1 MKGKNLFKIALLAL
15 VPLFYS
21 CDEER
26 LDERPVIGDIFD
38 ANDGMRNEE
47 QMERFVIGSY
57 SALGSATNFGANI
70 IIYGDVIS
78 DNIFVST
85 TNAGYFLTENSLSW
99 IGDSG
104 FGQYSALYT
113 VIQRANFVINDTN
126 LEETENVKKL
136 KGEAKIVRGLAYFYL
151 AQLFSP
157 NPTSGINQE
166 YGVPLKLELY
176 TDPMATAGRSTVA
189 EVYTQIVKDL
199 EEGVVEMGSLD
210 RGSKTYL
217 SPTAGKFIL
226 SKVLLTRGGSGDYER
241 AASLANEVLTSSP
254 ANFSRIEADKL
265 SDYFTQSDVRKSEE
279 QNETIWEI
287 EQTQVNNLG
296 VNSHISAFYSNT
308 GAHRSML
315 ARQSFYDSFE
325 TTDVRRA
332 LFNTAGTPASD
343 NPKGVW
349 LRKWP
354 RNTTL
359 DNVSSNYTMNVK
371 VFRMTEALF
380 VQMEGLAKAGQ
391 RGQAV
396 TLLNEF
402 AASRGS
408 SATYNEGNVL
418 DGILLEKKKEFIG
431 EGHRFF
437 DLKRNNLPINK
448 GTNCGG
454 ARCDV
459 EANDKIFVLPI
470 PRTER
475 DLVPDITQYPGW

>member
-26 LDERPVIGDIFD
+26 LDERPLIGDIFD
-38 ANDGMRNEE
+38 ANNGMKNEE
-47 QMERFVIGSY
+47 QMERFVIGAY
-57 SALGSATNFGANI
+57 SGLASGTNFGANI
-70 IIYGDVIS
+70 LIYGDVIS

-85 TNAGYFLTENSLSW
+85 TNDGYFLTENSLSW

-136 KGEAKIVRGLAYFYL
+136 KGEAKIIRGLAYFYL
-151 AQLFSP
+151 VQLFSP

-176 TDPMATAGRSTVA
+176 TDPMATVGRSTVD
-189 EVYTQIVKDL
+189 EVYAQIVKDL
-199 EEGVVEMGSLD
+199 EEGGVEIGNLN

-217 SPTAGKFIL
+217 SPTAAKFIL
-226 SKVLLTRGGSGDYER
+226 SKVLLTRGRSEDYSR

-254 ANFSRIEADKL
+254 ANFSRIQSDQL
-265 SDYFTQSDVRKSEE
+265 YDYFTATDVAKSEE

-287 EQTQVNNLG
+287 EQTQINNLG

-315 ARQSFYDSFE
+315 ARQSFYNTFE
-325 TTDVRRA
+325 TSDVRRA
-332 LFNTAGTPASD
+332 LFNTSGTPASD
-343 NPKGVW
+343 DPKGVW

-359 DNVSSNYTMNVK
+359 NNVTSNYTMNVK

-380 VQMEGLAKAGQ
+380 VQMEAMAKSGQ
-391 RGQAV
+391 QGQAV
-396 TLLNEF
+396 ALLNEF
-402 AASRGS
+402 TASRGS
-408 SATYNEGNVL
+408 TITYNEGNVL
-418 DGILLEKKKEFIG
+418 QGILEEKKKEFIG

-459 EANDKIFVLPI
+459 DANDKIFVLPI

-475 DLVPDITQYPGW
+475 DLVPEIKQYPGW

>member
-26 LDERPVIGDIFD
+26 LDERPLINEIFD
-38 ANDGMRNEE
+38 PNNGMKSEE
-47 QMERFVIGSY
+47 QMDRFVVGAY
-57 SALGSATNFGANI
+57 SGLASATNFGANML
-70 IIYGDVIS
+70 IYGDVIS

-104 FGQYSALYT
+104 FGQYSGLYT

-126 LEETENVKKL
+126 LENTENVKRL
-136 KGEAKIVRGLAYFYL
+136 KGEAKIIRGLAYFYL

-166 YGVPLKLELY
+166 YGVPLKLDLY
-176 TDPMATAGRSTVA
+176 IDPQAKVGRSTVA

-199 EEGVVEMGSLD
+199 EEGIVEMAGLD
-210 RGSKTYL
+210 RASKTFL
-217 SPTAGKFIL
+217 SPTAGKHIL
-226 SKVLLTRGGSGDYER
+226 SKVLLTRGGSGDYQR
-241 AASLANEVLTSSP
+241 AATLANEVLTSSP
-254 ANFSRIEADKL
+254 SNFAKIEANKL
-265 SDYFTQSDVRKSEE
+265 YDYFTSTDVAKSEE

-296 VNSHISAFYSNT
+296 VNSHIGAFYSNT

-315 ARQSFYDSFE
+315 ARQSFYQSFE
-325 TTDVRRA
+325 ASDVRRA
-332 LFNTAGTPASD
+332 LFNTSGTPASD
-343 NPKGVW
+343 EPKGVW

-354 RNTTL
+354 RNTAQG
-359 DNVSSNYTMNVK
+359 NYTMNVK

-380 VQMEGLAKAGQ
+380 VQMEALAKAGQ
-391 RGQAV
+391 NGQAV
-396 TLLNEF
+396 ALLNEYV
-402 AASRGS
+402 ASRGS

-454 ARCDV
+454 SRCDV

-475 DLVPDITQYPGW
+475 DLVPEITQYPGW

>member
-15 VPLFYS
+15 VPLFFS

-26 LDERPVIGDIFD
+26 LEEYPVIGDIFD
-38 ANDGMRNEE
+38 VNNGMRNEE

-57 SALGSATNFGANI
+57 LGLASGTNFGANML
-70 IIYGDVIS
+70 IYGDVIS

-85 TNAGYFLTENSLSW
+85 TNDGYFLTENSLSW
-99 IGDSG
+99 IGDTS

-113 VIQRANFVINDTN
+113 VIQRANFVILDTN

-136 KGEAKIVRGLAYFYL
+136 KGEAKILRGLAYFYL

-157 NPTSGINQE
+157 NPTSGVNQE

-176 TDPMATAGRSTVA
+176 NPNHKIGRSTVA
-189 EVYTQIVKDL
+189 EVYAQIVKDL
-199 EEGVVEMGSLD
+199 EEGTVEMGNLD

-226 SKVLLTRGGSGDYER
+226 SKVLLTRGAAGDYER

-254 ANFSRIEADKL
+254 SNYSRIESANL
-265 SDYFTQSDVRKSEE
+265 YDYFTSTDVTKSEE
-279 QNETIWEI
+279 QNETIWEV

-296 VNSHISAFYSNT
+296 VNSHLGAFYSNT
-308 GAHRSML
+308 GAHRSLL
-315 ARQSFYDSFE
+315 ARQSFYNTFE
-325 TTDVRRA
+325 TSDVRRA
-332 LFNTAGTPASD
+332 LFNTSGTPASD
-343 NPKGVW
+343 EPKGVW

-354 RNTTL
+354 RNTAQG
-359 DNVSSNYTMNVK
+359 NYTMNVK

-380 VQMEGLAKAGQ
+380 VQMEALAKAGQ
-391 RGQAV
+391 NAQAV
-396 TLLNEF
+396 ALLNDF
-402 AASRGS
+402 VASRGS
-408 SATYNEGNVL
+408 AITYNEGNVL
-418 DGILLEKKKEFIG
+418 DGILTEKKKEFIG

-454 ARCDV
+454 TRCDV
-459 EANDKIFVLPI
+459 DANDRIFVLPI

-475 DLVPDITQYPGW
+475 DIVPDMTQYPGW